1 MLKFDIYCYNNH
13 YLSVEIK
20 VNDKSVSKCI
30 KGMLKTNNVY
40 F

>member
-1 MLKFDIYCYNNH
+1 MLKLDVYCYKNY

-20 VNDKSVSKCI
+20 VNDKSVTKCI
-30 KGMLKTNNVY
+30 KGMLKTNDVY